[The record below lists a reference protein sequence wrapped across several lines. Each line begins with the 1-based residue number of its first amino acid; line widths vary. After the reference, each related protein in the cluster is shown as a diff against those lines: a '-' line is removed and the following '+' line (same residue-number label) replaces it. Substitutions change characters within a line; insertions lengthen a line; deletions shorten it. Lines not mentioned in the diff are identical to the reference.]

1 MEGKTAVVTGAASG
15 IGRGIA
21 ELLAARGARVVA
33 VDKDVRMVSDP
44 PRGSAQSIV
53 CDVSDV
59 AAVSAAWVQAG
70 AASILVNSAGVMR
83 VGAAHELS
91 VEDWDTTYNVN
102 VRGMWLMAR
111 QAVGRMRDAGGGV
124 ILNVSSGV
132 GLKPTA
138 GQAAYASSK
147 AAVIGLSKAMAVD
160 YAAWGI
166 RANAICPGV
175 VDTPLYRG
183 GQAAR
188 DGRIT
193 DQEVA
198 DRYLLKR
205 FAEVGEIAEVA
216 VFLVSDAASYV
227 TGSTVMVDGGRVL
240 Y

>member
-1 MEGKTAVVTGAASG
+1 MEGKTSVVTGAASG

-21 ELLAARGARVVA
+21 ELLAARGAHVVA
-33 VDKDVRMVSDP
+33 MDKDVLVVRDP
-44 PRGSAQSIV
+44 PRGSSQSII
-53 CDVSDV
+53 CDVSDA
-59 AAVSAAWVQAG
+59 AAVSAAWAQAG

-91 VEDWDTTYNVN
+91 VEDWDTTYNIN

-111 QAVGRMRDAGGGV
+111 QAVERMRGAGGGV

-166 RANAICPGV
+166 RVNTICPGV

-188 DGRIT
+188 GGRIT

-227 TGSTVMVDGGRVL
+227 TGLTVMVDGGRVL